1 MQRYLT
7 MSDEEIAASPIAQGG
22 LNGVP
27 MVDISE
33 LIHAPHPTAGMQCVR
48 DISAACREW
57 GFFQVVGH
65 GVEQSLLD
73 EAVRVSHDFFS
84 LPKAEK
90 GTVKRKKDNSKG
102 WFDDELTKQKV
113 DWKEGFDYGTQ
124 DGVMDK
130 SGLDGQ
136 NQWPSRDIAPDLE
149 RVAKDYFAEVRL
161 LSLKLLSA
169 MAVGL
174 GLPHDQY
181 TRHFDRD
188 TSFARL
194 NYYPRCPDPSS
205 HWSIS
210 HHTDAGAVTVL
221 YQPRVKSLQVFNLTD
236 RMWYEV
242 EPVAHAFVINTG
254 DIMQV
259 WSNDIYRAPLH
270 RVKAQAAEQ
279 RYSIPFFLNPSY
291 DTDYAPSVS
300 GGPPLYRPINWGV
313 FRMARFGGDYADV
326 GTDTQIAHYRI
337 KQAKL

>member
-124 DGVMDK
+124 DGQTKKEPHTVVCR
-130 SGLDGQ
+130 L
-136 NQWPSRDIAPDLE
+136 
-149 RVAKDYFAEVRL
+149 L
-161 LSLKLLSA
+161 LSLVWCGVVVSLGLFLRQLFLCSALLPAAARRGTPAPRALVSGLLRCCSLLLSRS
-169 MAVGL
+169 G
-174 GLPHDQY
+174 
-181 TRHFDRD
+181 
-188 TSFARL
+188 
-194 NYYPRCPDPSS
+194 
-205 HWSIS
+205 
-210 HHTDAGAVTVL
+210 
-221 YQPRVKSLQVFNLTD
+221 
-236 RMWYEV
+236 
-242 EPVAHAFVINTG
+242 
-254 DIMQV
+254 V
-259 WSNDIYRAPLH
+259 WRAPLRSSSQCLTYLH
-270 RVKAQAAEQ
+270 QFTAAG
-279 RYSIPFFLNPSY
+279 S
-291 DTDYAPSVS
+291 APTPQHLCGVGVGVS
-300 GGPPLYRPINWGV
+300 GCLFSIQRVIIFLQPQL
-313 FRMARFGGDYADV
+313 
-326 GTDTQIAHYRI
+326 
-337 KQAKL
+337 